1 MDRMGAT
8 SGPASVSMQRGVRP
22 LDVRESDGALITD
35 RTRDL
40 RPVSRAFRVHLNP
53 TSDLIYLFFYP
64 K

>member
-1 MDRMGAT
+1 MGAT

-40 RPVSRAFRVHLNP
+40 RPVSHALK
-53 TSDLIYLFFYP
+53 SGLIHLFFLS
-64 K
+64 KIVFLL